1 MEANV
6 AVEGG
11 SSNSWLALVKDSIVK
26 IRSKVAEFPGKMKKV
41 AEDDP
46 RRIVHSFKVGLA
58 ITLVSLFYYFD
69 HLYVGFG
76 SSAMWAVL
84 TVIVVIEFSVGATLG
99 KGLNRGLATFLA
111 GTLGFGAHHLAN
123 LPGQELQPILL
134 GIFVF
139 ILAATVS
146 FIRFFPRMK
155 VRYDYGLLIFMLTF
169 CLISVSGYRDE
180 EVLEMAHKR
189 VSTILIGGFTAIFVC
204 IFICPVWAG
213 EDLHNLAANNLEK
226 LASFLEGFGDEY
238 FRKSSEPESNKASL
252 QLYKSIINSKQ
263 SEESLVNF
271 ARWEPPHGRFI
282 FRHPWKQYLKIGS
295 LTRQC
300 AYRIEAL
307 NGCLN
312 SDVQASPETCGNFR
326 EAFIK
331 ASSETGKAVKGLAS
345 VMRTMTLPSADCPQ
359 TVKSKNAADN
369 LKSLLRTGLCEGID
383 IVEIL
388 EVATVASL
396 LLDILA
402 CTEKISESIHELASL
417 AHFKRLEPDEK
428 DGNPD
433 LDKQK
438 QVRQSSNSIAS
449 NHYHHIIITE

>member
-1 MEANV
+1 MEANRS
-6 AVEGG
+6 A
-11 SSNSWLALVKDSIVK
+11 NSRLALVKDSIVK

-111 GTLGFGAHHLAN
+111 GALGFGAHHLAN

-213 EDLHNLAANNLEK
+213 EDLHNLVANNLEK
-226 LASFLEGFGDEY
+226 VASFLEGFGDEY

-252 QLYKSIINSKQ
+252 QVYKNILNSKQ

-271 ARWEPPHGRFI
+271 ARWEPPHGLFR

-345 VMRTMTLPSADCPQ
+345 AMRTMTLPSADCPQ
-359 TVKSKNAADN
+359 TTKSKNAADN
-369 LKSLLRTGLCEGID
+369 LKSLLRTGLCQGID

-396 LLDILA
+396 LLDVLA

-428 DGNPD
+428 DGKPD

-438 QVRQSSNSIAS
+438 QVRQSPNSIAS
-449 NHYHHIIITE
+449 NHHHHIIIIE

>member
-6 AVEGG
+6 VVEGR
-11 SSNSWLALVKDSIVK
+11 SANSRLALVKDSIVK

-213 EDLHNLAANNLEK
+213 EDLHNLVANNLEK
-226 LASFLEGFGDEY
+226 VASFLEGFGDEY

-252 QLYKSIINSKQ
+252 Q
-263 SEESLVNF
+263 VNF
-271 ARWEPPHGRFI
+271 ARWEPPHGRFR

-345 VMRTMTLPSADCPQ
+345 AMRTMTLPSADCPQ
-359 TVKSKNAADN
+359 TTKSKNAADN
-369 LKSLLRTGLCEGID
+369 LKSLLRTGLCQGID

-396 LLDILA
+396 LLDVLA

-428 DGNPD
+428 DGKPD

-449 NHYHHIIITE
+449 NHHHHIIIIE

>member
-6 AVEGG
+6 VVEGG
-11 SSNSWLALVKDSIVK
+11 SSNSWLALVDSIVK

-123 LPGQELQPILL
+123 LAWTGTSAYITGNLCVHSSCNSVVYTILS
-134 GIFVF
+134 
-139 ILAATVS
+139 TN
-146 FIRFFPRMK
+146 
-155 VRYDYGLLIFMLTF
+155 
-169 CLISVSGYRDE
+169 E
-180 EVLEMAHKR
+180 EVLEMAQKR

-252 QLYKSIINSKQ
+252 QAYKSILNSKQ

-271 ARWEPPHGRFI
+271 ARWEPPHGPFR

-312 SDVQASPETCGNFR
+312 SDVQASPETCRNFR

-345 VMRTMTLPSADCPQ
+345 AMRTMTLPTGDCPQ
-359 TVKSKNAADN
+359 TAKSKNAADN

-438 QVRQSSNSIAS
+438 QVWQSSNSIAS
-449 NHYHHIIITE
+449 NHHHHIITIE

>member
-6 AVEGG
+6 VVEGR
-11 SSNSWLALVKDSIVK
+11 SANSRLALVKDSIVK

-123 LPGQELQPILL
+123 LPGRELQPILL

-155 VRYDYGLLIFMLTF
+155 F
-169 CLISVSGYRDE
+169 
-180 EVLEMAHKR
+180 A
-189 VSTILIGGFTAIFVC
+189 
-204 IFICPVWAG
+204 
-213 EDLHNLAANNLEK
+213 
-226 LASFLEGFGDEY
+226 GFGDEY

-252 QLYKSIINSKQ
+252 QVYKNILNSKQ

-271 ARWEPPHGRFI
+271 ARWEPPHGLFR

-345 VMRTMTLPSADCPQ
+345 AMRTMTLPSADCPQ
-359 TVKSKNAADN
+359 TTKSKNAADN
-369 LKSLLRTGLCEGID
+369 LKSLLRTGLCQGID
-383 IVEIL
+383 IVEII
-388 EVATVASL
+388 EVGTVASL
-396 LLDILA
+396 LLDVLA

-428 DGNPD
+428 DGKPD

-449 NHYHHIIITE
+449 NHHHHIIIIE

>member
-6 AVEGG
+6 VVEGG
-11 SSNSWLALVKDSIVK
+11 SSNSWSALVKDSIVK
-26 IRSKVAEFPGKMKKV
+26 IRCKVAEFPGKMKKV

-69 HLYVGFG
+69 DLYVGFG

-134 GIFVF
+134 E
-139 ILAATVS
+139 
-146 FIRFFPRMK
+146 

-204 IFICPVWAG
+204 ILICPIWAG

-252 QLYKSIINSKQ
+252 QVYKSILNSKQ

-271 ARWEPPHGRFI
+271 ARWEPPHGRFR

-312 SDVQASPETCGNFR
+312 SDASPETCGNFR

-331 ASSETGKAVKGLAS
+331 ASSETGKDVKGLAS
-345 VMRTMTLPSADCPQ
+345 AMRTMTLPSADCPQ
-359 TVKSKNAADN
+359 TAKSKNAADN

-449 NHYHHIIITE
+449 NHHHHIISIE

>member
-6 AVEGG
+6 VVEGR
-11 SSNSWLALVKDSIVK
+11 SANSRLALVKDSIVK

-84 TVIVVIEFSVGATLG
+84 TVIVVIEFSVASIYFITTSEVRTNS
-99 KGLNRGLATFLA
+99 GLIYT
-111 GTLGFGAHHLAN
+111 
-123 LPGQELQPILL
+123 
-134 GIFVF
+134 
-139 ILAATVS
+139 AATVS

-189 VSTILIGGFTAIFVC
+189 VSTILIGGFTAIFAC

-213 EDLHNLAANNLEK
+213 EDLHNLVANNLEK

-252 QLYKSIINSKQ
+252 QVYKNILNSKQ
-263 SEESLVNF
+263 SEESLVS
-271 ARWEPPHGRFI
+271 R
-282 FRHPWKQYLKIGS
+282 
-295 LTRQC
+295 
-300 AYRIEAL
+300 
-307 NGCLN
+307 
-312 SDVQASPETCGNFR
+312 
-326 EAFIK
+326 
-331 ASSETGKAVKGLAS
+331 
-345 VMRTMTLPSADCPQ
+345 RTS
-359 TVKSKNAADN
+359 
-369 LKSLLRTGLCEGID
+369 
-383 IVEIL
+383 
-388 EVATVASL
+388 
-396 LLDILA
+396 
-402 CTEKISESIHELASL
+402 
-417 AHFKRLEPDEK
+417 
-428 DGNPD
+428 
-433 LDKQK
+433 
-438 QVRQSSNSIAS
+438 
-449 NHYHHIIITE
+449 

>member
-6 AVEGG
+6 VVEGR
-11 SSNSWLALVKDSIVK
+11 SANSRLALVKDSIVK

-84 TVIVVIEFSVGATLG
+84 TVIVVIEFSV
-99 KGLNRGLATFLA
+99 
-111 GTLGFGAHHLAN
+111 
-123 LPGQELQPILL
+123 
-134 GIFVF
+134 
-139 ILAATVS
+139 AATVS

-213 EDLHNLAANNLEK
+213 EDLHNLVANNLEK

-252 QLYKSIINSKQ
+252 QVYKNILNSKQ

-271 ARWEPPHGRFI
+271 ARWEPPHGRFR

-345 VMRTMTLPSADCPQ
+345 AMRTMTLPSADCPQ
-359 TVKSKNAADN
+359 TTKSKNAADN

-396 LLDILA
+396 LLDVLA
-402 CTEKISESIHELASL
+402 CTEKISESFHELASL

-428 DGNPD
+428 DGKPD

-449 NHYHHIIITE
+449 NHNHHIIIIE